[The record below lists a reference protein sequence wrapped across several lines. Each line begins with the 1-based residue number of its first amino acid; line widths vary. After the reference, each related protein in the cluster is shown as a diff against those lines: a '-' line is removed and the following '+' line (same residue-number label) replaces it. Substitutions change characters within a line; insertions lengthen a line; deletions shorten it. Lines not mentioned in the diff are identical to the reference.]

1 MPPVAQADV
10 ASARPV
16 DPVRRVVGFADPPLN
31 VAKRASGIG
40 CGARARATNR
50 SHHVGDLANA
60 RIRLYPYGKRHALS
74 RAPRAADEAVESFP
88 INGFVVLH
96 CHIANDG

>member
-1 MPPVAQADV
+1 MSETWTAERILALAPD
-10 ASARPV
+10 ASS
-16 DPVRRVVGFADPPLN
+16 
-31 VAKRASGIG
+31 AKSG
-40 CGARARATNR
+40 RE
-50 SHHVGDLANA
+50 LANA